1 MKKEQSYQEAVS
13 QLEAIISELEEPDVN
28 MDSAKSKLNQAARL
42 IAFCKKELMGYKED
56 FSAILRDE
64 NEESEG

>member
-28 MDSAKSKLNQAARL
+28 MDSAKSKLKQYVAPGGGYAITIRE
-42 IAFCKKELMGYKED
+42 KK
-56 FSAILRDE
+56 
-64 NEESEG
+64 